1 MKVKDIVKKFMFV
14 HDQTNKNLPD
24 ALANNFC
31 RKKDQH
37 NHKKRDSQN
46 VFIDVPVNN
55 NLLIKGVK
63 LNPTMRRTQFIAAI
77 KKFLAEGM

>member
-14 HDQTNKNLPD
+14 HDQTNENLPD
-24 ALANNFC
+24 ALVNNFC
-31 RKKDQH
+31 RKKDQR

-55 NLLIKGVK
+55 NLLIKEVK
-63 LNPTMRRTQFIAAI
+63 FNQEEKNNPF
-77 KKFLAEGM
+77 